1 MGRRISARC
10 KIADF
15 DIAARKK
22 VRKLEDDSRL
32 IKANNV
38 DTIGYAVFVVVAA
51 SGLFQV
57 DNQVMRLAQI
67 FERLLELCGR
77 VPVAGNQH
85 QNGEFSA
92 Q

>member
-51 SGLFQV
+51 SGLLQV

-67 FERLLELCGR
+67 FERLLELCRR

-85 QNGEFSA
+85 QNREFGA